1 MPIEQLKLMR
11 QAGCISIDFAVE
23 SGSDVVLKTIK
34 KRMTVEKIERFGMTC
49 HELGIRANFFTMIS
63 LPDETREEA
72 AKTFGIIKKL
82 YQYEMRTTIAPLII
96 YPGLEL
102 ETIARD
108 RGVMPEGFS
117 WFDRDYRCPYK
128 YISPREYNMPHYLE
142 RFSEQDVLD
151 YLEEFRRFASVYTRC
166 LRRNFFWRG
175 GYDGSR
181 RSARV
186 VISARLPYFRR
197 DTLLG
202 IGMDLP
208 SVAQPE
214 KGSLFG
220 REVSGLGREAAFS
233 RRELCSRSEK

>member
-151 YLEEFRRFASVYTRC
+151 YLEEFPAVC
-166 LRRNFFWRG
+166 Q
-175 GYDGSR
+175 
-181 RSARV
+181 
-186 VISARLPYFRR
+186 RLHP
-197 DTLLG
+197 
-202 IGMDLP
+202 LP
-208 SVAQPE
+208 SPKFLLAGGVRRIA
-214 KGSLFG
+214 SI
-220 REVSGLGREAAFS
+220 RSSSDLGEIALLSKRYATRYWDGFAKRDAA
-233 RRELCSRSEK
+233 